1 MGKCFT
7 DLYKGSTTQPYLSIT
22 NTSSQTAQ
30 NMQTIKTA
38 FVLSCILA
46 TIIAWPMPQDA
57 AAPAADA
64 AATTAAAADAAA
76 PAADAASTEAPAA
89 DAAASSAAP
98 AADAAA
104 PAAETTAAAADA
116 AAPAAETTAAP
127 AAK

>member
-7 DLYKGSTTQPYLSIT
+7 DLYKGSTTQPYMGIT

-89 DAAASSAAP
+89 DP

-127 AAK
+127 A

>member
-1 MGKCFT
+1 MGNAE
-7 DLYKGSTTQPYLSIT
+7 YMGSIT

-64 AATTAAAADAAA
+64 TATTAAAAA
-76 PAADAASTEAPAA
+76 PAADAASTEAPAT

>member
-1 MGKCFT
+1 MGT
-7 DLYKGSTTQPYLSIT
+7 DLYKGSTTQPFMGIT

-38 FVLSCILA
+38 VVLSCILA

-64 AATTAAAADAAA
+64 AA
-76 PAADAASTEAPAA
+76 
-89 DAAASSAAP
+89 SSAAA

>member
-1 MGKCFT
+1 MGLLVKCFT
-7 DLYKGSTTQPYLSIT
+7 DLYKGSTTQPFLSIT
-22 NTSSQTAQ
+22 NTSSQTVQ

-64 AATTAAAADAAA
+64 AATTAAADAAA

-104 PAAETTAAAADA
+104 PAAETTAA
-116 AAPAAETTAAP
+116 P

>member
-1 MGKCFT
+1 MGT
-7 DLYKGSTTQPYLSIT
+7 DLYKGSTTQPFLSIT

-64 AATTAAAADAAA
+64 AATTAAAA
-76 PAADAASTEAPAA
+76 STEAPAA

>member
-1 MGKCFT
+1 MGT
-7 DLYKGSTTQPYLSIT
+7 DLYKGSTTQPFLSIT

-57 AAPAADA
+57 AAPA
-64 AATTAAAADAAA
+64 
-76 PAADAASTEAPAA
+76 EAPAA

>member
-1 MGKCFT
+1 MGLLVKCFT
-7 DLYKGSTTQPYLSIT
+7 DLYKGSTPQPFLSIT

-46 TIIAWPMPQDA
+46 TIIAWPMPQD
-57 AAPAADA
+57 

-127 AAK
+127 AA

>member
-7 DLYKGSTTQPYLSIT
+7 DLYKGSTTQPYMGIT

-89 DAAASSAAP
+89 DAAA
-98 AADAAA
+98 

>member
-1 MGKCFT
+1 MGNAE
-7 DLYKGSTTQPYLSIT
+7 YMGSIT

-64 AATTAAAADAAA
+64 AATTAADAAA

-104 PAAETTAAAADA
+104 PAAETTAA
-116 AAPAAETTAAP
+116 P

>member
-7 DLYKGSTTQPYLSIT
+7 DLYKGSTTQPYMGIT

-89 DAAASSAAP
+89 DAAASAAP

-116 AAPAAETTAAP
+116 AAPAAETTA
-127 AAK
+127 

>member
-7 DLYKGSTTQPYLSIT
+7 DLYKGSTTQPFLITT

-57 AAPAADA
+57 AAP
-64 AATTAAAADAAA
+64 AAAADAAA

>member
-1 MGKCFT
+1 MGT
-7 DLYKGSTTQPYLSIT
+7 DLYKGSTTQPFLSIT

-64 AATTAAAADAAA
+64 AATTAAAAD
-76 PAADAASTEAPAA
+76 
-89 DAAASSAAP
+89 SSAAP

-116 AAPAAETTAAP
+116 AAPAAETTAAAADAAAP
-127 AAK
+127 AA

>member
-1 MGKCFT
+1 MG
-7 DLYKGSTTQPYLSIT
+7 SIT

-89 DAAASSAAP
+89 DAAA
-98 AADAAA
+98 